1 MTEKVQLANTIYRL
15 GHIERILIDRELA
28 PYHLRMN
35 HARVLN
41 YINHHPG
48 SSQIELAHY
57 LDYQQASLTNLINQ
71 LERKQMI
78 IRHSDPKNG
87 RLKRLFLLEN
97 GKKLVK
103 RTDKI
108 FDNLNDL
115 MKDIDPEVDQFL
127 EEKVDYLRK
136 ELSKNNF
143 N

>member
-1 MTEKVQLANTIYRL
+1 MTKKVQLANTIYRL
-15 GHIERILIDRELA
+15 GHIEKILIDRALA

-48 SSQIELAHY
+48 SSQVELAHY

-71 LERKQMI
+71 LEKKQMI
-78 IRHSDPKNG
+78 VRRSDLKNG
-87 RLKRLFLLEN
+87 RLKHLFLLKN
-97 GKKLVK
+97 GRKLVK

-115 MKDIDPEVDQFL
+115 MSDIDPKFNQIL
-127 EEKVDYLRK
+127 EGKVDYLRK
-136 ELSKNNF
+136 ELRKDNF

>member
-1 MTEKVQLANTIYRL
+1 MTERVQLANTIYRL

-41 YINHHPG
+41 YIDNHPG

-71 LERKQMI
+71 LEKKQMI
-78 IRHSDPKNG
+78 VRRPDSENG
-87 RLKRLFLLEN
+87 RLKHLFLLEN

-108 FDNLNDL
+108 FDDLNDL
-115 MKDIDPEVDQFL
+115 MADVDPEFNQLL

-136 ELSKNNF
+136 RLREENF

>member
-1 MTEKVQLANTIYRL
+1 MTERVQLANTIYRL

-48 SSQIELAHY
+48 ASQIELAHY

-71 LERKQMI
+71 LEKKQMI
-78 IRHSDPKNG
+78 VRRSDPKNG
-87 RLKRLFLLEN
+87 RLKHLFLLEN

-108 FDNLNDL
+108 FDDLNDL
-115 MKDIDPEVDQFL
+115 MANVDPKFNQLL
-127 EEKVDYLRK
+127 EEKVDHLRRK
-136 ELSKNNF
+136 LRDTNF